1 MVVQTLRSSPR
12 VQTASPTARG
22 RLITEPTFRHD
33 PRETA
38 WIERASCLDQD
49 PELFF
54 PVGTTG
60 AAVVQA
66 ERAKVVCAAC
76 PVRGECLHW
85 ALDTCQDAGVW
96 GGLDEEE
103 RRVIRRQRR
112 RALAEQAASDTALV
126 GVAG

>member
-1 MVVQTLRSSPR
+1 MIEPR
-12 VQTASPTARG
+12 
-22 RLITEPTFRHD
+22 FRHD
-33 PRETA
+33 PRDTV
-38 WIERASCLDQD
+38 WIEQASCLNHD

-60 AAVVQA
+60 PAVVQA
-66 ERAKVVCAAC
+66 ERAKTVCAGC
-76 PVRGECLHW
+76 PVRGECLRW

-112 RALAEQAASDTALV
+112 RALAEQHPTHPGALV